1 MIYLSQPCNAGY
13 MAFEINTEGYL
24 VSYSAINNIGVNFYS
39 HCIADLANP
48 PVKMRYQ
55 SNWKHILSQLIGPF
69 PSWESLT
76 TAHSSYPELFI

>member
-1 MIYLSQPCNAGY
+1 MIYLSKLCSAGY

-24 VSYSAINNIGVNFYS
+24 ISYYAANNSGDNFYS

-48 PVKMRYQ
+48 PVKKYYYT
-55 SNWKHILSQLIGPF
+55 SWKHVLPGLIGPF

-76 TAHSSYPELFI
+76 TAHSSYPEFFI